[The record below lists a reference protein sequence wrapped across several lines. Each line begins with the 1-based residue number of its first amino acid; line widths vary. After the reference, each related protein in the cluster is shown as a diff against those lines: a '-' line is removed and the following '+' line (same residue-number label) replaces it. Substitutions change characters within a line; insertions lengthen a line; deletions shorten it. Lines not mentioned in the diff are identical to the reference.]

1 MSMYSIVYSTSIYV
15 RGYVS
20 KQVNSFQNPA
30 VRGSKV
36 WEETQDPNEPKRC
49 TSFPNYSDPRQKIS
63 KIRLE
68 SRSNLPKKENRQI
81 GLEYIV
87 VFHGISSKSPQFV
100 WSLLS

>member
-68 SRSNLPKKENRQI
+68 SRSNLPKKEKRQI
-81 GLEYIV
+81 GLIYS
-87 VFHGISSKSPQFV
+87 GISWYFF
-100 WSLLS
+100 